1 MNYSI
6 VSFDLCGTVADCRIY
21 DDLWY
26 RIIPELYSKRFG
38 MNFEESV
45 RMLRE
50 IYRSAGPS
58 DINWYRPSYWVE
70 KFSLDKAEYRKL
82 VSGIKLSIDESIIRP
97 LKKRYRIILATN
109 VASEVLE
116 LTVNMKLFDDVYSCI
131 DMKMTK
137 KDERFWRRL
146 ISEEGVKPYMIL
158 HMGDDYV
165 YDYLIPSLAG
175 IRAQTTS
182 FNKVSTDLQ
191 RELQIRP
198 QSN

>member
-1 MNYSI
+1 
-6 VSFDLCGTVADCRIY
+6 
-21 DDLWY
+21 
-26 RIIPELYSKRFG
+26 

-45 RMLRE
+45 RRLRE

-58 DINWYRPSYWVE
+58 DINWYRPSYWIE
-70 KFSLDKAEYRKL
+70 EFSLDKAEYRKL
-82 VSGIKLSIDESIIRP
+82 VSGIKLKIDESIIR
-97 LKKRYRIILATN
+97 LIKKRYRIILATN

-116 LTVNMKLFDDVYSCI
+116 LTVNMKLFDSVYSCI
-131 DMKMTK
+131 DMEITK

-146 ISEEGVKPYMIL
+146 ISEEGEKPYMIL
-158 HMGDDYV
+158 HLGDDYV

-182 FNKVSTDLQ
+182 FYKISADLR
-191 RELQIRP
+191 RELLIRP